1 MNLDYAELSRMQWL
15 AKMGN
20 KFNDSKID
28 RINKESSQ
36 ELMREGSEAK
46 MKLSESLIIGGAI
59 MVISITTA
67 ILIKIKK

>member
-20 KFNDSKID
+20 KFNASKID

-36 ELMREGSEAK
+36 ELMREGSESK
-46 MKLSESLIIGGAI
+46 RKLSESILIGGAI
-59 MVISITTA
+59 MVIALTTA